1 MKARHILMTMTLAM
15 IPATLFSAQDD
26 VFGTRIDY
34 FNKQGK
40 RILSTY
46 PTSMSESLFTGY
58 LYENGWEVNCG
69 QYYFNSIKMIPYGT
83 ESYIMN
89 IQSDIPLEYTIKT
102 SEAKPAR
109 LRAEMTKEETILS
122 GTTVVFRV
130 EVPETEYP
138 VVRDR
143 FSYTDEVFGDDVWRT
158 ASEAPF
164 SSYFSVGYNHRN
176 PSIMANQEWVDYILK
191 YIKGDGAFTLVS
203 HKDGKNVWELEFVM
217 PNEPCRLEFGTA
229 SEPDGK
235 RLRDIADW
243 TMYYGLYTQYSGLD
257 WNGNNGEA
265 WVLEKIGNGLSQDVV
280 NSMYNF
286 GGSSF
291 TELFG
296 SMDALKSAGNY
307 LNLITW
313 ADYYA
318 LIMRANILLDNLDL
332 FRKATASEREIVRAQ
347 MLALRAHAYTRILQL
362 YGKRWSESDNGSA
375 YCAPLIISS
384 TDIQRPLA
392 TMKDIYAQAESDLL
406 NAERIFKENNYTRT
420 DILQPDIN
428 VVHAL
433 QMRLYML
440 HEDWTAALDAA
451 NSILDVYPL
460 STNEDMQ
467 SGFYLKRDSW
477 IWGASSNYAVDG
489 NNLSIYY
496 WAPQN
501 YNACNGAYPAAWGM
515 GCNAIDRDLFL
526 QIPENDIRRSFFM
539 MPESLNKAAYG
550 RIDTWY
556 NSNNFTAEGFL
567 AYNKNR
573 DYKQTSNTF
582 SEWFKDRKSEGAL
595 YGPFINYQFQK
606 EYVPVQFGSQIKFQ
620 GSGSGVGYD
629 FTSGTPATLFI
640 RSDEA
645 LLSAAEAAVM
655 LGNDAKAREL
665 LDKLNKMRNPDYVAS
680 VSTGDALL
688 QEIRTCRRIELWGEG
703 HSWFDFKRWNMPI
716 HRNIWK
722 EGDTASGNWL
732 SVWPE
737 NVSTDAANGWRFA
750 IPSPYLNYNPNIDI
764 TKMGYKDVT
773 GYQQASKAL
782 KHIAPPVPGKVSG
795 SRGIA
800 GPSTAPAPA
809 FSNSLYM
816 E

>member
-15 IPATLFSAQDD
+15 IPATLSSAQDN
-26 VFGTRIDY
+26 VFNTRIDY
-34 FNKQGK
+34 FNIQGQ
-40 RILSTY
+40 RIYSTY
-46 PTSMSESLFTGY
+46 PYSGTSELFRGD
-58 LYENGWEVNCG
+58 LHENGWEVNYG

-83 ESYIMN
+83 ESYTMN
-89 IQSDIPLEYTIKT
+89 IESNIPLEYTIKT
-102 SEAKPAR
+102 SKAKPAR
-109 LRAEMTKEETILS
+109 LRAEMSKDETILC
-122 GTTVVFRV
+122 GETVVFRV

-138 VVRDR
+138 MVRYLG
-143 FSYTDEVFGDDVWRT
+143 SYTNVMYGEEYWSIRG
-158 ASEAPF
+158 EAPF
-164 SSYFSVGYNHRN
+164 FSYFSIGSRD
-176 PSIMANQEWVDYILK
+176 PATMTNQEWVDYILK
-191 YIKGDGAFTLVS
+191 CVKGDGEFTLVS

-217 PNEPCRLEFGTA
+217 PNEPCRLEFGTV

-243 TMYYGLYTQYSGLD
+243 TMYYGLYTQNSLD
-257 WNGNNGEA
+257 WNGNNGET
-265 WVLEKIGNGLSQDVV
+265 WILEKIGNGLSQDLVS
-280 NSMYNF
+280 SMYNIS
-286 GGSSF
+286 GN
-291 TELFG
+291 TAAFG
-296 SMDALKSAGNY
+296 SLDALKSAGSY
-307 LNLITW
+307 LNMIPW
-313 ADYYA
+313 ANYYA

-477 IWGASSNYAVDG
+477 IWGATSNYAVDG
-489 NNLSIYY
+489 SDFSIYY

-501 YNACNGAYPAAWGM
+501 YNACNGAYTADWGM

-526 QIPENDIRRSFFM
+526 QIPENDMRRSFFM
-539 MPESLNKAAYG
+539 MPESLKKAAYG

-573 DYKQTSNTF
+573 DYKETSKIF
-582 SEWFKDRKSEGAL
+582 AEWFKDRTAEGAS

-606 EYVPVQFGSQIKFQ
+606 KYIPVQFGSQIKFQ

-665 LDKLNKMRNPDYVAS
+665 LNKLNKMRNPDYAAS
-680 VSTGDALL
+680 VSTGSELL
-688 QEIRTCRRIELWGEG
+688 KEIRTCRRIELWGEG

-750 IPSPYLNYNPNIDI
+750 IPSFYLNQNTNIDI

-782 KHIAPPVPGKVSG
+782 KRIAPPVPGKVSG

-800 GPSTAPAPA
+800 GPVTAPAPA